1 MSPLLCVLLVS
12 MCQVA
17 LMAPVDVEA
26 KNLEPLASGLSKVS
40 SSNNAL
46 LQQTRRGMEHLGFN
60 QMKSDLNAVYK
71 DMSEIEMAAHKA
83 VQGKIHLSK
92 PGLENAAEM
101 IQSTEGKEHAVDRDG
116 NAVEK
121 NLKGILS
128 KLSAAGAVPSA
139 QQHKRNPHLS
149 EEMLVRDAQS
159 RLASRMVDALT
170 DVSTKLEKGLEKHT
184 DAELSAKMEEQ
195 VQSLEGSV
203 NQEDAAQVMKNI
215 RKEAVELLDM
225 EKAGNAFVDQA
236 VEELKKSAKP

>member
-1 MSPLLCVLLVS
+1 MSPLLCVLLFS

-26 KNLEPLASGLSKVS
+26 KNLEPLASGLSKAS

-92 PGLENAAEM
+92 PGLENAAQM

-170 DVSTKLEKGLEKHT
+170 DVSTKLEEGLEKHT

-195 VQSLEGSV
+195 VQSLEGSL
-203 NQEDAAQVMKNI
+203 NQEDTAQVMKNI

>member
-1 MSPLLCVLLVS
+1 MSPLLFVLLVS

-26 KNLEPLASGLSKVS
+26 KNLEPLANGPKVS

-71 DMSEIEMAAHKA
+71 GMSEIEMAAHKA

-92 PGLENAAEM
+92 PGLENAAQE
-101 IQSTEGKEHAVDRDG
+101 IQSIESKEHAVDRDG

-139 QQHKRNPHLS
+139 QQHKRDPHLS

-170 DVSTKLEKGLEKHT
+170 DVSTKLEEGLEKHT
-184 DAELSAKMEEQ
+184 DAELAAKMEEQ
-195 VQSLEGSV
+195 VQSLEGSL
-203 NQEDAAQVMKNI
+203 NQEDTAHVMKNI
-215 RKEAVELLDM
+215 RKEAVELLDI
-225 EKAGNAFVDQA
+225 EKAGNTFVDQA